1 MAAPK
6 GNRFAVKDEAEKR
19 SEALYVRMKGIEK
32 DACREAAGD
41 RGLSEWAREV
51 LLSAVSDTGYDSD
64 EPTSQ
69 LRKSR

>member
-6 GNRFAVKDEAEKR
+6 GNRFAAKEKDEKR

-41 RGLSEWAREV
+41 RGLSEWARGV
-51 LLSAVSDTGYDSD
+51 LLSAISDPGYGSA
-64 EPTSQ
+64 ESTIQS
-69 LRKSR
+69 RKFR